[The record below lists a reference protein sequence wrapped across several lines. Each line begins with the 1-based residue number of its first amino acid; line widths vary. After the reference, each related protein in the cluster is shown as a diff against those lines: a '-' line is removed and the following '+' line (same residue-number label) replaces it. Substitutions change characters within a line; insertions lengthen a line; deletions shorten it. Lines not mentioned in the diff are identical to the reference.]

1 MDEKKTQ
8 PAAAASQL
16 TELHE
21 LLTAERDARQPGA
34 KGVTFLR
41 FLVNMAIGLLLG
53 IIAGIVL
60 NVLHLGEGR
69 MRFCLIWGA
78 VMGVILTLHQVIR
91 VNKIRKWARSKQ
103 TQDTLRKL
111 RQDWL
116 NNLRSAC
123 SRMRQQYRL
132 RPKTEM
138 AGGAQTRAAQP
149 VNGRQAQKQ
158 PAPAQSQP
166 AQKKSAPAQSQP
178 AQKKPAPAQSQPA
191 QKKPAPAQP
200 QPAQKKPAPAQSQPA
215 QKKPAPAQSQP
226 AKKKGTAYD
235 AQMAA
240 AQAKLLAAGV
250 RKPMSSPEEIQRR
263 ALEAQVAEAQA
274 ALKKQGAAPQPAAPA
289 APPKPSSDP
298 QTQRERLI
306 RSFREQMKEM
316 ERKRNEEQMEEMERK
331 RDEEQPGGKKK

>member
-91 VNKIRKWARSKQ
+91 VNKIRKWARSKE
-103 TQDTLRKL
+103 TLETLRKL

-158 PAPAQSQP
+158 PAPARSRP
-166 AQKKSAPAQSQP
+166 A
-178 AQKKPAPAQSQPA
+178 
-191 QKKPAPAQP
+191 
-200 QPAQKKPAPAQSQPA
+200 
-215 QKKPAPAQSQP
+215 
-226 AKKKGTAYD
+226 
-235 AQMAA
+235 
-240 AQAKLLAAGV
+240 
-250 RKPMSSPEEIQRR
+250 
-263 ALEAQVAEAQA
+263 
-274 ALKKQGAAPQPAAPA
+274 
-289 APPKPSSDP
+289 
-298 QTQRERLI
+298 
-306 RSFREQMKEM
+306 
-316 ERKRNEEQMEEMERK
+316 
-331 RDEEQPGGKKK
+331 